1 MKLEEE
7 NPNGFRLSEP
17 DQCAANRALYKIK
30 STLGSPILLHSRH
43 ATLRDDTKN
52 GCVAD

>member
-17 DQCAANRALYKIK
+17 DQCAANRVLGTVQNQIHPGLLRNWPLIAHPHQKI
-30 STLGSPILLHSRH
+30 
-43 ATLRDDTKN
+43 A
-52 GCVAD
+52 